1 MQNAEFRV
9 LPLEKLA
16 FCGCKELKKNAQQ
29 TFAKYLA
36 KLKNIIIFVANIG
49 CAIAAYLRNA
59 NAERTLKLI
68 YYGKEERYY
77 AIQDSGRLVV

>member
-1 MQNAEFRV
+1 M
-9 LPLEKLA
+9 
-16 FCGCKELKKNAQQ
+16 
-29 TFAKYLA
+29 FAKCLV
-36 KLKNIIIFVANIG
+36 KLENIIIFVANIG
-49 CAIAAYLRNA
+49 CAIATYLRSE